1 MLSLAIDSSNQSLA
15 VALLDDDQLLGQVLI
30 TIKKNHS
37 ITLMPTIDYL
47 VSTCDV
53 DKTAIGRIVVAQGP
67 GSYTGLRIAVA
78 TAKTLAMA
86 LGAELVGVSSLYA
99 LTDAGTSGLQVPL
112 INARRQAVYAGIYT
126 DGQAQAADRYQPLAD
141 LLDSL
146 QQQEHL
152 TFVGEVAAFAKD
164 IAEKMPQ
171 AEIKATQPDAYR
183 LGLLGLELPP
193 VDVDTFVPAYLKQV
207 EAEEKWQESHP
218 SAQPGD
224 YITRI

>member
-1 MLSLAIDSSNQSLA
+1 MLSLALDSSNQSLA

-47 VSTCDV
+47 VATCDV
-53 DKTAIGRIVVAQGP
+53 DKAAIGRIVVAQGP

-86 LGAELVGVSSLYA
+86 LDAELVGVSSLYA
-99 LTDAGTSGLQVPL
+99 LTDAETAGLQVPL
-112 INARRQAVYAGIYT
+112 INARRQAVYAGLYLE
-126 DGQAQAADRYQPLAD
+126 GQAQSADRYQPLVE

-146 QQQEHL
+146 QDQDQL
-152 TFVGEVAAFAKD
+152 TFVGEVAGFED
-164 IAEKMPQ
+164 LIRERLPQ
-171 AEIKATQPDAYR
+171 AAIKATQPDAYR
-183 LGLLGLELPP
+183 LGLRGLDLLP
-193 VDVDTFVPAYLKQV
+193 VDVDAFVPAYLKQV

-218 SAQPGD
+218 SAQSGD